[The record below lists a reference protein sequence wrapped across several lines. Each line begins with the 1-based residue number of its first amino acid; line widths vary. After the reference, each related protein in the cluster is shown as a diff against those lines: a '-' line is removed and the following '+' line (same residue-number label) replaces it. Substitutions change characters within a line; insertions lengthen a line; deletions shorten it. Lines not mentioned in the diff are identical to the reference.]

1 MRLYIAGGCGEHGR
15 SCFLVEGKCVN
26 FLVDC
31 GVMAGEE
38 GGGYPRLSA
47 EQARRLRCVFL
58 THSHADHTG
67 ALPWLR
73 SMGYT
78 GPVIASRHTLKQLPF
93 HLEAG
98 LPLEELCPSG
108 EASYDGVHIR
118 WGRSGHCVGSVWYQF
133 AMERKSILFSGD
145 YTENTQ
151 VYVTQSI
158 RGQTA
163 DVAVLDCAY
172 GSDQN
177 SCDDACAYLLERVK
191 NLLTQYGLLVFP
203 VPKYGRGLE
212 LLQLFRQSDLE
223 GPFFG
228 DSHFLGEIGKDVEYR
243 GWIKPT
249 IDPLQNAA
257 SPYSGSEKRGILFV
271 SDPQLRSSS
280 AQEAVVRTV
289 LALGGHAVMTGT
301 VEQGSFSEQLVKGGQ
316 MELLRY
322 PVHLNLR
329 QMEALAEKNSFAK
342 VISYHSAEIT
352 SEPICSF

>member
-15 SCFLVEGKCVN
+15 NCFLVEGKCVN

-47 EQARRLRCVFL
+47 EQSRRLRCVFL

-98 LPLEELCPSG
+98 LPLEELCPGG
-108 EASYDGVHIR
+108 EGSYNGIHIQ
-118 WGRSGHCVGSVWYQF
+118 WGRSGHCVGSVWYRF
-133 AMERKSILFSGD
+133 DMERKSILFSGD

-151 VYVTQSI
+151 VYVTESI

-172 GSDQN
+172 GSNQT
-177 SCDDACAYLLERVK
+177 SYDDACAYLMERVK
-191 NLLTQYGLLVFP
+191 ALLTQYGLLVFP
-203 VPKYGRGLE
+203 VPKYGRGAE
-212 LLQLFRQSDLE
+212 LLQLFRQSGLE

-228 DSHFLGEIGKDVEYR
+228 DSHFLREIEKTEECHD
-243 GWIKPT
+243 WMKPAAW
-249 IDPLQNAA
+249 PLQNTAA
-257 SPYSGSEKRGILFV
+257 PYSETEKQGILFI
-271 SDPQLRSSS
+271 SDPQLRSP
-280 AQEAVVRTV
+280 AARDAVRTV
-289 LALGGHAVMTGT
+289 LALDGHAVMTGT
-301 VEQGSFSEQLVKGGQ
+301 VEHSSFSAQLVKDGQ

-329 QMEALAEKNSFAK
+329 QMEALAGKNPFAK
-342 VISYHSAEIT
+342 VIPYHSAEIT
-352 SEPICSF
+352 VEPICSF

>member
-1 MRLYIAGGCGEHGR
+1 MRLSIAGGCGEHGR
-15 SCFLVEGKCVN
+15 NCFLVEGKCIN

-47 EQARRLRCVFL
+47 EQVRRLRCVFL

-78 GPVIASRHTLKQLPF
+78 GPVIASRHTLKQLSF

-98 LPLEELCPSG
+98 LPLEELCPGG
-108 EASYDGVHIR
+108 EGSYAGIHIQ
-118 WGRSGHCVGSVWYQF
+118 WGRSGHCVGSVWYRF
-133 AMERKSILFSGD
+133 SMEQKSILFSGD

-151 VYVTQSI
+151 VYVTDPI

-172 GSDQN
+172 GSNQTG
-177 SCDDACAYLLERVK
+177 CDDACAYLMERVK
-191 NLLTQYGLLVFP
+191 TLLTQYGLLVFP

-212 LLQLFRQSDLE
+212 LLQLFRQNGLD
-223 GPFFG
+223 GPFEG
-228 DSHFLGEIGKDVEYR
+228 DSHFLREIRKAVEYR
-243 GWIKPT
+243 DWIKS
-249 IDPLQNAA
+249 DLAFLQNEI
-257 SPYSGSEKRGILFV
+257 SPYNEAEKQGILFI
-271 SDPQLRSSS
+271 SDPQLRSP
-280 AQEAVVRTV
+280 AAREAVRTV
-289 LALGGHAVMTGT
+289 LALSGHAVMTGT
-301 VEQGSFSEQLVKGGQ
+301 VEHGSFSAQLVKDGQ

-322 PVHLNLR
+322 PVHLNLG
-329 QMEALAEKNSFAK
+329 QTEALAGKNSFAK
-342 VISYHSAEIT
+342 VIPYHSAEI
-352 SEPICSF
+352 SAEPICSF